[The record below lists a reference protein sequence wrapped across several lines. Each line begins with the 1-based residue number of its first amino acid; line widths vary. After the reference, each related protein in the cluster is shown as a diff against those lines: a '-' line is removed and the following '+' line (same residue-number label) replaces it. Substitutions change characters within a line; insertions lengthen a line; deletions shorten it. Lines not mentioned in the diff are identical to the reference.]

1 MTGARQ
7 GSLFTPLSTLLP
19 WPIAAKRGRMRITEI
34 ISAQNPRYKNWL
46 KLLDG
51 RGIKK
56 QEMALIAG
64 KKVLGEFLQQFPE
77 RILGVILKKAED
89 AAPLAL
95 PAGCPLYLLPHDL
108 FARLDIYGIQEPL
121 LLVAAPPPPE
131 WNGKLPDG
139 LTVFLPFQNPINLG
153 TTIRSAAAFG
163 ASVVLLHEAAT
174 PYLPKCLRASGP
186 AIFQIPLFRGP
197 GLKDL
202 ASLGHLPIF
211 ALSPKGKNIFS
222 VPFAAYSG
230 MGLVAGMEGPGLDEH
245 WPEENR
251 LSIPMAPNVESLNA
265 SVAMSIAMAC
275 RLGSIGQSAAHL

>member
-1 MTGARQ
+1 
-7 GSLFTPLSTLLP
+7 
-19 WPIAAKRGRMRITEI
+19 MRITEI
-34 ISAQNPRYKNWL
+34 SSAQNPRYKSWL

-56 QEMALIAG
+56 QETALIAG
-64 KKVLGEFLQQFPE
+64 RKVLGEFLQQFPE
-77 RILGVILKKAED
+77 RVLGVILKKTED
-89 AAPLAL
+89 AAGLPL
-95 PAGCPLYLLPHDL
+95 PEGCPIYLLPYEL

-121 LLVAAPPPPE
+121 LLVSAPPPPE
-131 WNGKLPDG
+131 WDGSLAHG
-139 LTVFLPFQNPINLG
+139 LTAFLPFQNPINLG

-197 GLKDL
+197 GLGQL
-202 ASLGHLPIF
+202 AACDLPIF
-211 ALSPKGKNIFS
+211 ALSPRGENLFDF
-222 VPFAAYSG
+222 PFAAYPG
-230 MGLVAGMEGPGLDEH
+230 IGLVAGMEGPGLDAY
-245 WPEENR
+245 WPEEKR

-275 RLGSIGQSAAHL
+275 RLASISQDAGGRL